1 MAEAILSRSD
11 MRLAVV
17 VAMGLCLAGAFACSK
32 AHPPAGRW
40 EGTYES
46 NDAMVAARVEIDS
59 AANVYVSAPD
69 AMNFPAPS
77 EDERAAMHA
86 RLAQGLA
93 TAWGEVQPR
102 HYDFDGQVFRK
113 PGGIAPQMEWD
124 ARAKQMTLIV
134 YLERRPGIRIPL
146 HAVSDFSTDPWSGS
160 S

>member
-1 MAEAILSRSD
+1 MRTAIL
-11 MRLAVV
+11 LA
-17 VAMGLCLAGAFACSK
+17 LALWIGAGYGCSK

-46 NDAMVAARVEIDS
+46 GDAMVAARVEIDS
-59 AANVYVSAPD
+59 SGNVYVSAPD

-93 TAWGEVQPR
+93 SAWADVQPR
-102 HYDFDGQVFRK
+102 HYDFDGSVFRK

-124 ARAKQMTLIV
+124 ARAKRMTLIV

-146 HAVSDFSTDPWSGS
+146 HAVSDFSADPWSGNS
-160 S
+160 